1 MKAAILY
8 NIPGEGS
15 SRSET
20 EMAAETE
27 VLETVEGAK
36 RSLEAAGHEAVPLSC
51 SLEALFSLRNFDLVI
66 NLAEGFLDDLRA
78 EPNVA
83 GFIELLGVPYT
94 GSPPRALEVARDKGL
109 SKLVLEQEGIPTPR
123 FSVFR
128 TDADPFSL
136 EFPVIIKPLLE
147 DASIGITVDSISRD
161 EEDLRAKVAR
171 ILETYRQ
178 PALIEEYI
186 EGREVNAA
194 LFIGPDAALVLPLSE
209 IVFDLPEG
217 TPRILGFEAKWIED
231 SPFYQNTVPIC
242 PAPMEPELRKRI
254 EDLAKRACF
263 ALGVDNYARVD
274 FRIRDEDG
282 EPFVI
287 EVNPNPCIN
296 PTGSGFARA
305 AAAAGMDY
313 PQLIERIARSA
324 LDRFGAGNRWTE
336 PKNEG
341 ETGGKEGFE
350 GTVGEDGGFSAG
362 EIRFARVRAEDA
374 PLLFGWFEDR
384 ELTKYMEPSSSLT
397 EDQLTVSILCS
408 KDEDF
413 VIYWDGKPIGF
424 ASIYERTPCT
434 GEISYLIGDPESRG
448 KGLGRKIVVA
458 LLDHG
463 FSRLRLKS
471 IFASATVENQSSI
484 RALEGAGF
492 RRIGTR
498 RACSRLGE
506 FCLDDILFDI
516 TREEFLARRS
526 GLER

>member
-15 SRSET
+15 RSEI
-20 EMAAETE
+20 EMEAETE
-27 VLETVEGAK
+27 VLETVGGVR
-36 RSLEAAGHEAVPLSC
+36 RSLETRGAEAVPLSC
-51 SLEALFSLRNFDLVI
+51 SLEALFSLKNFDLVI
-66 NLAEGFLDDLRA
+66 NLAEGFGDDLRA

-83 GFIELLGVPYT
+83 GFIELLGIPYT
-94 GSPPRALEVARDKGL
+94 GSSPRALEVARDKGL
-109 SKLVLEQEGIPTPR
+109 SKLVLEREGIPTPR
-123 FSVFR
+123 FQLFR
-128 TDADPFSL
+128 IGDEKFSL
-136 EFPVIIKPLLE
+136 DFPVIIKPVLE
-147 DASIGITVDSISRD
+147 DASIGITFDSIARD
-161 EEDLRAKVAR
+161 DNDLRAKVAR

-178 PALIEEYI
+178 PALVEEYI

-194 LFIGPDAALVLPLSE
+194 LIIGPDGVDVLPISE

-231 SPFYQNTVPIC
+231 SPFFLNTVPLC
-242 PAPMEPELRKRI
+242 PAPLEAELRERI
-254 EDLAKRACF
+254 EDLARRACS
-263 ALGVDNYARVD
+263 ALGVESYARVD

-296 PTGSGFARA
+296 PSGSGFARA

-313 PQLIERIARSA
+313 PTLVERIARSA
-324 LDRFGAGNRWTE
+324 LDRFGKGHLWTDMGDRDGR
-336 PKNEG
+336 NE
-341 ETGGKEGFE
+341 
-350 GTVGEDGGFSAG
+350 VLSAG
-362 EIRFARVRAEDA
+362 ELEFRRVRAKDA
-374 PLLFGWFEDR
+374 PLLFRWFEDQ

-413 VIYWDGKPIGF
+413 VIYWAEKPIGF
-424 ASIYERTPCT
+424 ASLYERTPCT

-448 KGLGRKIVVA
+448 RGLARKIVEA

-463 FSRLRLKS
+463 LLRLGLES

-506 FCLDDILFDI
+506 RCLDDVLFDI
-516 TREEFLARRS
+516 TREEHLARRS
-526 GLER
+526 GSER